1 MALVIAAQQ
10 RVHRDGPVL
19 YKMLTKSVRP
29 FVGRPWFIIN
39 AKVEEI
45 HETDDG
51 LTVGRIELD
60 PGFDKDLFFVARFRT
75 PFIDD
80 DRVDV
85 IGYFAGDY
93 TYKNRIGTDLTAP
106 AFAVAGMFKSGTIVA
121 MNRIVR
127 FLEGRHRSRPAP
139 ACAPKA
145 LSGGTG
151 RLDERARSILAAPA
165 QAKLRGPHRLN
176 DKKTLRA
183 TATRSA
189 AGNTIRAC
197 L

>member
-39 AKVEEI
+39 TKVEEI

-51 LTVGRIELD
+51 LTVGRIELE
-60 PGFDKDLFFVARFRT
+60 PGFDKDVFFVARFRT
-75 PFIDD
+75 SFIDD
-80 DRVDV
+80 DRVDI

-93 TYKNRIGTDLTAP
+93 TYKNRLGADLTVP

-127 FLEGRHRSRPAP
+127 FWKGDIGADQLRRAP
-139 ACAPKA
+139 
-145 LSGGTG
+145 
-151 RLDERARSILAAPA
+151 R
-165 QAKLRGPHRLN
+165 KL
-176 DKKTLRA
+176 
-183 TATRSA
+183 
-189 AGNTIRAC
+189 
-197 L
+197 